1 MNQEAFNFDE
11 PAARP
16 TDPDTSHGAAVIAL
30 HRSAGNRRIALAEL
44 VRAGAEGLTDF
55 ELAART
61 NIAQTSIGKRRGE
74 LRDAG
79 LVTALMTPCVEHP
92 SGWRPVTRSA
102 PSGTPA
108 RVWVIT
114 DLGIEF
120 AYNEGL
126 CTGRVAS

>member
-11 PAARP
+11 PAARH
-16 TDPDTSHGAAVIAL
+16 TDPDTSHGAAVIAI
-30 HRSAGNRRIALAEL
+30 HHAAGNRRIALAEL
-44 VRAGAEGLTDF
+44 AQAGAEGLTDF

-61 NIAQTSIGKRRGE
+61 GIAQTSIGKRRGE

-79 LVTALMTPCVEHP
+79 LVTALMTPCNEHP
-92 SGWRPVTRSA
+92 TGWRPVTRSA

-108 RVWVIT
+108 RVWVVT
-114 DLGIEF
+114 DAGVEY

-126 CTGRVAS
+126 TIGRAS